1 MKYHIYKKVTDNAG
15 YTMYFIRDENDN
27 FMDIGLESC
36 PPNASPDEHLIAQQK
51 LTNKLLNHLNG
62 YTNESLVK
70 TIEI

>member
-1 MKYHIYKKVTDNAG
+1 MKYHIYKKVTELG
-15 YTMYFIRDENDN
+15 YTVYFIRDENDK
-27 FMDIGLESC
+27 FMDIGMESC
-36 PPNASPDEHLIAQQK
+36 HTDASPDEHLIAQQK

>member
-1 MKYHIYKKVTDNAG
+1 V
-15 YTMYFIRDENDN
+15 YFIRDENDK
-27 FMDIGLESC
+27 FMDIGMESC
-36 PPNASPDEHLIAQQK
+36 HTDASPDEHLIAQQK